1 MTDNTVYL
9 QPAFILTQRQYR
21 ETSLIIDVLTRD
33 YGRIPVLAKGV
44 RKTKSKTAGLLQP
57 FIPLTISYSDK
68 TELKILTHVEVT
80 EPFINL
86 EGTTLYCGFYI
97 NELISRFLHQYDPH
111 PEVFMYYKNCI
122 TNLLDTANI
131 EATLRIFELDLME
144 AVGYGL
150 QLDYDLSNDKTIT
163 PLAHYHFD
171 IEQGPI
177 EANDGTVSGKTL
189 MAMKS
194 RNLIDSEILYETKIL
209 MRKVI
214 TTFLNGKPLKSR
226 AVISQIMHHLEK

>member
-9 QPAFILTQRQYR
+9 QPAFVLTQRQYR

-33 YGRIPVLAKGV
+33 FGRVPLLAKGV
-44 RKTKSKTAGLLQP
+44 RKSKSKTAGLLQP
-57 FIPLTISYSDK
+57 FIPLTLSYSGK
-68 TELKILTHVEVT
+68 SELKILTHVEIT

-86 EGTTLYCGFYI
+86 EGITLYCGFYI

-111 PEVFMYYKNCI
+111 PEVFMHYKNCI
-122 TNLLDTANI
+122 VNLLNTANV

-150 QLDYDLSNDKTIT
+150 QLDYDLYNDNVIS

-171 IEQGPI
+171 IEQGPV
-177 EANDGTVSGKTL
+177 EATDGTFSGKTL
-189 MAMKS
+189 LAIKS
-194 RNLIDSEILYETKIL
+194 RNLIDSQVLYETKVL

-214 TTFLNGKPLKSR
+214 STFLNGKPLKSR
-226 AVISQIMHHLEK
+226 AVINQIMHHLEK

>member
-44 RKTKSKTAGLLQP
+44 RKVKSKTAGLLQP

-68 TELKILTHVEVT
+68 TELKILTNVEVT
-80 EPFINL
+80 EPLINL
-86 EGTTLYCGFYI
+86 EGATLYCGFYI

-150 QLDYDLSNDKTIT
+150 QLDYDLFNDKTIT

>member
-9 QPAFILTQRQYR
+9 QPAFVLTQRHYR

-33 YGRIPVLAKGV
+33 FGRVPVLAKGV
-44 RKTKSKTAGLLQP
+44 RKSKSKTAGLLQS
-57 FIPLTISYSDK
+57 FIPLTLSYSGK
-68 TELKILTHVEVT
+68 SELKVLTHVEIT
-80 EPFINL
+80 DSFINL
-86 EGTTLYCGFYI
+86 EGVALYCGFYI

-111 PEVFMYYKNCI
+111 PEVFIYYKNCI
-122 TNLLDTANI
+122 ASLLDTTNV
-131 EATLRIFELDLME
+131 EATLRLFELDLME
-144 AVGYGL
+144 AAGYGL
-150 QLDYDLSNDKTIT
+150 QLDYDLYNDKVIS

-177 EANDGTVSGKTL
+177 EATDGTVSGKTL
-189 MAMKS
+189 IAIKS
-194 RNLIDSEILYETKIL
+194 RNLIDSQVLYETKIL

-214 TTFLNGKPLKSR
+214 STLLNGKPLKSR